1 MFVLMVVVE
10 KVNQKGKGLKKF
22 CLPSITTIKRP
33 TNAAKLSAMQLAPAT
48 SKLCCK
54 GNLLARFHF
63 LKLPHGSQPDRTGC
77 FDSTESIPL

>member
-33 TNAAKLSAMQLAPAT
+33 TNAAKRNATRARHIKTLLQGQPSSALP
-48 SKLCCK
+48 
-54 GNLLARFHF
+54 LLETA
-63 LKLPHGSQPDRTGC
+63 SWVAA
-77 FDSTESIPL
+77 